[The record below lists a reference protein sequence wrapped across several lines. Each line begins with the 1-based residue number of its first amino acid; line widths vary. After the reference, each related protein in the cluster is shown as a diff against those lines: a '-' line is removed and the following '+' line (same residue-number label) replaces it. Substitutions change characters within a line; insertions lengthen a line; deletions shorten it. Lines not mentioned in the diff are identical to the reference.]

1 MEVTNYNYWWSKITS
16 ATQKAVAVQA
26 LHSIPTKSQ
35 ILEQNNIPFI
45 VRMVDNLAR
54 KENIKKQEKKKQ
66 KKNPNFN
73 PFLPFDQNLFVG
85 DISSSHVAILNK
97 FNVVDYHLLII
108 TREFESQNN
117 ILNPNDFYALWSILQ
132 EVDGLAFYNGGS
144 LAGASQPH
152 KHLQLVPYPMSQ
164 EIEKTPIND
173 LIIKNKIN
181 KSIITLKE
189 LPFIHSIAFFDQS
202 EKQSISELVK
212 QTFKYYYELFQI
224 VNITIEEEKPSQDYN
239 LLITR
244 EWMMMIPRSKD
255 RFDSISIN
263 SLGFSG
269 ALLVKNKVD
278 LDKVKKH
285 QPLEILSKVGIIL

>member
-1 MEVTNYNYWWSKITS
+1 MEVSDYNYWWPKITS
-16 ATQKAVAVQA
+16 ATQKAIAVQA

-45 VRMVDNLAR
+45 VRIVDNLAR

-66 KKNPNFN
+66 KKNPDFN

-85 DISSSHVAILNK
+85 DISSSHIAILNK

-117 ILNPNDFYALWSILQ
+117 ILNLNDFHALWNILK

-164 EIEKTPIND
+164 EIKKTPIND
-173 LIIKNKIN
+173 LIVKNKIN
-181 KSIITLKE
+181 QSIITLKE

-202 EKQSISELVK
+202 EQQSISELVK

-224 VNITIEEEKPSQDYN
+224 VNISIEQEKPSQDYN

-244 EWMMMIPRSKD
+244 EWMMIIPRSKD
-255 RFDSISIN
+255 SFDSISIN

-278 LDKVKKH
+278 LDKIKKY
-285 QPLEILSKVGIIL
+285 QPLEILSKVGVVL